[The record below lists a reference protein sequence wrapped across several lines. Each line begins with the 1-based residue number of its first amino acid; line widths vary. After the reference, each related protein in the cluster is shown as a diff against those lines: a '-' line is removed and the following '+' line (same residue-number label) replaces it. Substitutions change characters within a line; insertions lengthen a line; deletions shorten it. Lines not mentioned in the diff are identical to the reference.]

1 MLGRWALAAAM
12 LCMAG
17 TAFGLGSGSGGNG
30 DKSGP
35 LAAIEK
41 KIEAGKYEEALAD
54 LEVHIEKNRTSADA
68 FNWLGYANRELG
80 RYKQAQK
87 AYARALFLDPDHKG
101 AHEYAGELRL
111 QLGDLAGAEKHLAE
125 LDRICLLGCEEYD
138 ELKAEI
144 AAWKK
149 ANGK

>member
-1 MLGRWALAAAM
+1 MIGRWALAAAM

-17 TAFGLGSGSGGNG
+17 TAFALGSGGGNE
-30 DKSGP
+30 DKSSP

-41 KIEAGKYEEALAD
+41 KIEAGDYEEALAE
-54 LEVHIEKNRTSADA
+54 LEAHIEKHRTSADA
-68 FNWLGYANRELG
+68 FNWLGYANRKLG
-80 RYKQAQK
+80 RLEPAGK

-111 QLGDLAGAEKHLAE
+111 MLGDLEGAEAHLAE

-149 ANGK
+149 ARGK

>member
-1 MLGRWALAAAM
+1 MLGRWALAAAL

-17 TAFGLGSGSGGNG
+17 TAFALGSGSGGT
-30 DKSGP
+30 DESGP

-41 KIEAGKYEEALAD
+41 KIEAAEYEQALAD
-54 LEVHIEKNRTSADA
+54 LDRYIEKNRTSADA
-68 FNWLGYANRELG
+68 FNWRGYANRKLG
-80 RYKQAQK
+80 RFEEARK

-111 QLGDLAGAEKHLAE
+111 LLGDLEGAERHLAE
-125 LDRICLLGCEEYD
+125 LDRICLFGCEEYD
-138 ELKAEI
+138 ELKEEI

-149 ANGK
+149 ANAK

>member
-1 MLGRWALAAAM
+1 MMGKWALAAAIV
-12 LCMAG
+12 CMAG
-17 TAFGLGSGSGGNG
+17 TAAALGSGGGSG

-35 LAAIEK
+35 LTAIEK
-41 KIEAGKYEEALAD
+41 KIEAGEYEQALAD
-54 LEVHIEKNRTSADA
+54 LEVHIDKNRTSADA
-68 FNWLGYANRELG
+68 FNWIGYANRKLG
-80 RYKQAQK
+80 RLEKAQK

-111 QLGDLAGAEKHLAE
+111 LLGDLKGAERHLKA

>member
-17 TAFGLGSGSGGNG
+17 TVFALGSGGGSG

-111 QLGDLAGAEKHLAE
+111 QLGRPCGRGEAPGGAGPHMPARL
-125 LDRICLLGCEEYD
+125 RGI
-138 ELKAEI
+138 
-144 AAWKK
+144 
-149 ANGK
+149 

>member
-1 MLGRWALAAAM
+1 MLGRLALAAAM

-17 TAFGLGSGSGGNG
+17 TAFAIGSGSGG

-41 KIEAGKYEEALAD
+41 KIEAGDYENALAD
-54 LEVHIEKNRTSADA
+54 LEVHIDKNRTSADA
-68 FNWLGYANRELG
+68 FNWLGYANRKLG
-80 RYKQAQK
+80 RFEEARK

>member
-12 LCMAG
+12 LCLAG
-17 TAFGLGSGSGGNG
+17 TAFALGSGSGGSG
-30 DKSGP
+30 DKPGP

-41 KIEAGKYEEALAD
+41 KIEDGKYESALAD
-54 LEVHIEKNRTSADA
+54 LETYIDKNRTSADA
-68 FNWLGYANRELG
+68 FNWLGYANRKLG
-80 RYKQAQK
+80 RYQQARR

-111 QLGDLAGAEKHLAE
+111 SLGDLEGAERHLAE
-125 LDRICLLGCEEYD
+125 LDRICRLGCEEYD
-138 ELKAEI
+138 ELKEEI

-149 ANGK
+149 ANGR

>member
-1 MLGRWALAAAM
+1 MTGRWALAAA
-12 LCMAG
+12 LLFMAG
-17 TAFGLGSGSGGNG
+17 AAFALGSGGGG
-30 DKSGP
+30 EDKSGP

-41 KIEAGKYEEALAD
+41 NIEAGEYERALAD

-68 FNWLGYANRELG
+68 FNWLGYANRKLG
-80 RYKQAQK
+80 RLQQAQK

-111 QLGDLAGAEKHLAE
+111 MLGDLEGAEKHLAE

-144 AAWKK
+144 AAWKEEH
-149 ANGK
+149 GK

>member
-1 MLGRWALAAAM
+1 MIGKWAMAAAIV
-12 LCMAG
+12 CVAG
-17 TAFGLGSGSGGNG
+17 TAAALGSGGGSG

-35 LAAIEK
+35 LTAIEK
-41 KIEAGKYEEALAD
+41 KIEAGEYEQALAD
-54 LEVHIEKNRTSADA
+54 LEVHIDKNRTSADA
-68 FNWLGYANRELG
+68 FNWIGYANRKLG
-80 RYKQAQK
+80 RLEKARK

-111 QLGDLAGAEKHLAE
+111 LLGDLKGAERHLEA

-149 ANGK
+149 ANGE

>member
-1 MLGRWALAAAM
+1 MIGRWALTAAL

-17 TAFGLGSGSGGNG
+17 TALALGSGSGEN
-30 DKSGP
+30 KSGT
-35 LAAIEK
+35 LVTIEK
-41 KIEAGKYEEALAD
+41 KIEAGKYEDALAD
-54 LEVHIEKNRTSADA
+54 LEIHIEKNRTSADA
-68 FNWLGYANRELG
+68 FNWLGYANRKLG
-80 RYKQAQK
+80 RLEQAQK

-111 QLGDLAGAEKHLAE
+111 MMGDLEGAERHLAE

-144 AAWKK
+144 VSWKK
-149 ANGK
+149 AHGK

>member
-1 MLGRWALAAAM
+1 MMGKWALAAAIV
-12 LCMAG
+12 CMAG
-17 TAFGLGSGSGGNG
+17 TAAALGSGGGSG

-35 LAAIEK
+35 LVAIEK
-41 KIEAGKYEEALAD
+41 KIEAGEYEQALAD
-54 LEVHIEKNRTSADA
+54 LEVHIDKNRTSADA
-68 FNWLGYANRELG
+68 FNWIGYANRKLG
-80 RYKQAQK
+80 RLEKARK

-111 QLGDLAGAEKHLAE
+111 LLGDLKGAERHLKA

-138 ELKAEI
+138 ELKVEI

>member
-1 MLGRWALAAAM
+1 MIGRWTLAAAM

-17 TAFGLGSGSGGNG
+17 TALALGSSGGE

-41 KIEAGKYEEALAD
+41 QIEAGAYEDALAA
-54 LEVHIEKNRTSADA
+54 LAVHIEKHRTSADA
-68 FNWLGYANRELG
+68 FNWLGYANRKLG
-80 RYKQAQK
+80 HLEQARK

-111 QLGDLAGAEKHLAE
+111 LLGDLEGAQKHLAE

>member
-1 MLGRWALAAAM
+1 MLGRWALAAAVV
-12 LCMAG
+12 CMAG
-17 TAFGLGSGSGGNG
+17 TAAALGSGSGGNG

-41 KIEAGKYEEALAD
+41 KIEAGEYEQAVAD
-54 LEVHIEKNRTSADA
+54 LEVHIDKNRTSADA
-68 FNWLGYANRELG
+68 FNWLGYANRKLG
-80 RYKQAQK
+80 RYEKARK

-111 QLGDLAGAEKHLAE
+111 LLGDLAGAEKHLAE
-125 LDRICLLGCEEYD
+125 LDRICLFGCEEYD
-138 ELKAEI
+138 ELKEEI

-149 ANGK
+149 ANAR

>member
-1 MLGRWALAAAM
+1 MIGRWVLAAAM

-17 TAFGLGSGSGGNG
+17 TALALGSGGGE
-30 DKSGP
+30 DKPGP
-35 LAAIEK
+35 LAAIEE
-41 KIEAGKYEEALAD
+41 KIEAGQYEEALAE
-54 LEVHIEKNRTSADA
+54 LEVHIEKNRTSAHA
-68 FNWLGYANRELG
+68 FNWLGYANRKLG
-80 RYKQAQK
+80 RLEQAQK

-111 QLGDLAGAEKHLAE
+111 MLGDLEGAQKHLAE

>member
-1 MLGRWALAAAM
+1 MAGRWALAAAV
-12 LCMAG
+12 LCMAS
-17 TAFGLGSGSGGNG
+17 TAAALGNRG
-30 DKSGP
+30 DDGSGP

-41 KIEAGKYEEALAD
+41 KIEAQAYEEAVAD
-54 LEVHIEKNRTSADA
+54 LKAYIDSDPANADA
-68 FNWLGYANRELG
+68 HNWIGYAYRKLG
-80 RYKQAQK
+80 RLGEAQEAYDQAL
-87 AYARALFLDPDHKG
+87 RLDPDHQG

-111 QLGDLAGAEKHLAE
+111 MLNDLEGAEQHLAA

-149 ANGK
+149 ANRK

>member
-17 TAFGLGSGSGGNG
+17 TAAAVGSSSGGG
-30 DKSGP
+30 PGP

-41 KIEAGKYEEALAD
+41 QIEAGEYEQALAG
-54 LEVHIEKNRTSADA
+54 LEIHIERNRDDADA
-68 FNWLGYANRELG
+68 FNWLGYANRKLG
-80 RYKQAQK
+80 RLEEAGK
-87 AYARALFLDPDHKG
+87 AYARALSLDPDHKG

-111 QLGDLAGAEKHLAE
+111 MLGDLEGAERHLAA
-125 LDRICLLGCEEYD
+125 LDRICFLGCEEYD

-149 ANGK
+149 ANAK

>member
-1 MLGRWALAAAM
+1 MSGRWALAAAM
-12 LCMAG
+12 LCAAG
-17 TAFGLGSGSGGNG
+17 TAFALGSGSG
-30 DKSGP
+30 DTSGP

-41 KIEAGKYEEALAD
+41 KIEAGEYEGALAD
-54 LEVHIEKNRTSADA
+54 LEVHIDRNRTSADA
-68 FNWLGYANRELG
+68 FNWLGYANRKLG
-80 RYKQAQK
+80 RLEQARK

-111 QLGDLAGAEKHLAE
+111 LLGDLAGAQKHLAE

-149 ANGK
+149 ANGQ

>member
-1 MLGRWALAAAM
+1 MLGRLALAAAM

-17 TAFGLGSGSGGNG
+17 TAFAVGSGSGG

-41 KIEAGKYEEALAD
+41 KIEAGDYENALAD
-54 LEVHIEKNRTSADA
+54 LEVHIDKNRTSADA
-68 FNWLGYANRELG
+68 FNWLGYANRKLG
-80 RYKQAQK
+80 RFEEARK

-144 AAWKK
+144 VAWKK

>member
-1 MLGRWALAAAM
+1 MLGRWALAAAIV
-12 LCMAG
+12 CMAG
-17 TAFGLGSGSGGNG
+17 TAAALGSSSGGG
-30 DKSGP
+30 DDKSGK

-41 KIEAGKYEEALAD
+41 KIEAGDYEDALAD

-68 FNWLGYANRELG
+68 FNWLGYANRKLG
-80 RYKQAQK
+80 RYEKAQK

-111 QLGDLAGAEKHLAE
+111 LLGDLKGAERHLAE

-144 AAWKK
+144 AAWKE

>member
-1 MLGRWALAAAM
+1 MLGRWALAAVIV
-12 LCMAG
+12 CMAG
-17 TAFGLGSGSGGNG
+17 TAAALGSSGGG
-30 DKSGP
+30 SDDKSGP

-41 KIEAGKYEEALAD
+41 KIEAGEYEQALAD
-54 LEVHIEKNRTSADA
+54 LEIHIDKNRTSADA
-68 FNWLGYANRELG
+68 FNWIGYANRKLG
-80 RYKQAQK
+80 RFEKAQK

-111 QLGDLAGAEKHLAE
+111 LLGDLEGAERHLAA

>member
-1 MLGRWALAAAM
+1 MLGKWALAA
-12 LCMAG
+12 LVVCMAG
-17 TAFGLGSGSGGNG
+17 TAAALGSGSGGSE
-30 DKSGP
+30 DKPGP

-41 KIEAGKYEEALAD
+41 KIEAGDYEQALAE

-68 FNWLGYANRELG
+68 FNWLGYANRKLG
-80 RYKQAQK
+80 RYEKAQK

-111 QLGDLAGAEKHLAE
+111 LLGDLKGAEKHLAE

-149 ANGK
+149 ANAE

>member
-12 LCMAG
+12 ACIAG
-17 TAFGLGSGSGGNG
+17 TAAAVGSGGG
-30 DKSGP
+30 GKSGP
-35 LAAIEK
+35 LAAIER
-41 KIEAGKYEEALAD
+41 KIEAGEYERALAD
-54 LEVHIEKNRTSADA
+54 LEVHIEKNRDSADA
-68 FNWLGYANRELG
+68 FNWIGYANRKLG
-80 RYKQAQK
+80 RLEKARK
-87 AYARALFLDPDHKG
+87 AYDRALFLDPEHKG

-111 QLGDLAGAEKHLAE
+111 LMGDLEGAEKHLAM
-125 LDRICLLGCEEYD
+125 LDHICLFGCEEYD

>member
-1 MLGRWALAAAM
+1 MMGRWALAAAIM
-12 LCMAG
+12 CMAG
-17 TAFGLGSGSGGNG
+17 TAFALGSGSGGG
-30 DKSGP
+30 KSGP

-41 KIEAGKYEEALAD
+41 KIEAGEYEQAVAD

-68 FNWLGYANRELG
+68 FNWLGYANRKLG
-80 RYKQAQK
+80 RFEKARN

-111 QLGDLAGAEKHLAE
+111 LTGDLEGAERHLAA

>member
-1 MLGRWALAAAM
+1 MLGRWAMAAAIVC
-12 LCMAG
+12 LAG
-17 TAFGLGSGSGGNG
+17 TAAALGSSGGG
-30 DKSGP
+30 SDKSDA

-41 KIEAGKYEEALAD
+41 KIEAGKYEQALAD

-68 FNWLGYANRELG
+68 FNWLGYANRKLG
-80 RYKQAQK
+80 RLEKAQK

-111 QLGDLAGAEKHLAE
+111 LLGDLEGAERHLAE

-149 ANGK
+149 ANRK

>member
-1 MLGRWALAAAM
+1 MLGRWALAAVIV
-12 LCMAG
+12 CMAG
-17 TAFGLGSGSGGNG
+17 TAAALGSSGGG
-30 DKSGP
+30 SDDKSGP

-41 KIEAGKYEEALAD
+41 KIEAGEYEQALAD
-54 LEVHIEKNRTSADA
+54 LEIHIDKNRTSADA
-68 FNWLGYANRELG
+68 FNWLGYANRKLG
-80 RYKQAQK
+80 RFEKAQK

-111 QLGDLAGAEKHLAE
+111 LLGDLEGAERHLAA

-138 ELKAEI
+138 ELKEEI